1 MKNMKV
7 STRLQ
12 TGFGLLT
19 ALLLVLA
26 GIALFGLSELNDS
39 LDGIARVNN
48 EETRLA
54 NELRASIQDRAIAIR
69 NLALITE
76 PRDLAQEADRIKKQ
90 DQNYAEAYQQL
101 TRLFAQEPATTSV
114 ERSLIE
120 QLKQDEAAAMP
131 PLRKAMDLALSQNA
145 ALATQELLQN
155 ARPPQRA
162 WLARATELARVED
175 EQNKEAQ
182 LSAFATYST
191 VRTMISVIAAIA
203 FLLGVATA
211 ALISRSILRQLGGE
225 PRAAQEMAAQIAE
238 GNLTV
243 RVQVAAGDRSSLM
256 ASLEAMREKLTAIVS
271 GIKTSAESISV
282 AAGEIAQGNQDLS
295 QRTEEQAA
303 SLQQTAASMEELTST
318 VRNNTDNA
326 RQGSTLA
333 AAAST
338 TAASGGEVVHQVVS
352 TMRDISS
359 SSTKVTEIISVIEA
373 IAFQTNILAL
383 NAAVE
388 AARAGEDG
396 RGFAVVAGEVRTLA
410 QRSATAAKEIKEL
423 IEASA
428 SHVASGSQL
437 VENAGQTMSEVVRSV
452 QQVTDIMGEIA
463 SASSEQTK
471 GIEQVNVA
479 VTQMDEVTQQ
489 NAALVEQATA
499 AAQAMADQAESLRSA
514 VSVFQVDAAGH
525 SGQGAMRTGVARSA
539 RGATPPKKAAVP
551 GAKSKAISATARK
564 ALPASSSS
572 SSSSSH
578 FKEREL
584 QTAGAENW
592 ETF

>member
-1 MKNMKV
+1 MKNIKV

-12 TGFGLLT
+12 AGFGLLT
-19 ALLLVLA
+19 AFMLVLA
-26 GIALFGLSELNDS
+26 AIAFYGLSELDAS

-54 NELRASIQDRAIAIR
+54 NELRSSIQDRAIALR
-69 NLALITE
+69 NLALISD
-76 PRDLAQEADRIKKQ
+76 PRDVAQEAERMKKQ
-90 DQNYAEAYQQL
+90 DQLYADAFQQL
-101 TRLFAQEPATTSV
+101 SRMFAEPGTAPK
-114 ERSLIE
+114 ERSLLDQI
-120 QLKQDEAAAMP
+120 KQDEAAAMAP
-131 PLRKAMDLALSQNA
+131 QRKAMDLALA
-145 ALATQELLQN
+145 HDTAGAMQELLQN
-155 ARPPQRA
+155 ARPPQRV
-162 WLARATELARVED
+162 WLARAVELAALED
-175 EQNKEAQ
+175 QQNKEAREN
-182 LSAFATYST
+182 AVATYAK
-191 VRTMISVIAAIA
+191 VRTMVAVIAAIA
-203 FLLGVATA
+203 VLLGIVTA

-225 PRAAQEMAAQIAE
+225 PSAAQEMAAQIAE

-243 RVQVAAGDRSSLM
+243 SVQVAPGDRTSLM
-256 ASLEAMREKLTAIVS
+256 ASLEAMREKLTSIVS

-333 AAAST
+333 SAASA
-338 TAASGGEVVHQVVS
+338 TAASGGEVVQQVVA
-352 TMRDISS
+352 TMQDISS
-359 SSTKVTEIISVIEA
+359 SSTKVTEIISVIEG

-410 QRSATAAKEIKEL
+410 QRSATAAKEIKDL
-423 IEASA
+423 IEASV
-428 SHVASGSQL
+428 SHVTNGSQL
-437 VENAGQTMSEVVRSV
+437 VENAGQTMGEVVRSV
-452 QQVTDIMGEIA
+452 KQVTDIMGEIA

-499 AAQAMADQAESLRSA
+499 AAQAMSDQAESLRAA
-514 VSVFQVDAAGH
+514 VSIFRVDAA
-525 SGQGAMRTGVARSA
+525 QQAVQRTARSVRTKPA
-539 RGATPPKKAAVP
+539 RAIATLKKPVPSQSKPVTTFAKAAV
-551 GAKSKAISATARK
+551 
-564 ALPASSSS
+564 ASPIAPTQP
-572 SSSSSH
+572 
-578 FKEREL
+578 KEREL
-584 QTAGAENW
+584 QSAGADSW

>member
-1 MKNMKV
+1 MKNIKV

-12 TGFGLLT
+12 AGFGLLT
-19 ALLLVLA
+19 AFMLVLA
-26 GIALFGLSELNDS
+26 AIAFYGLSELDAS

-54 NELRASIQDRAIAIR
+54 NELRSSIQDRAIALR
-69 NLALITE
+69 NLALISD
-76 PRDLAQEADRIKKQ
+76 PRDVAQEAERMKKQ
-90 DQNYAEAYQQL
+90 DQLYADAFQQL
-101 TRLFAQEPATTSV
+101 SRMFAEPGTAPK
-114 ERSLIE
+114 ERSLLDQI
-120 QLKQDEAAAMP
+120 KQDEAAAMAP
-131 PLRKAMDLALSQNA
+131 QRKAMDLALA
-145 ALATQELLQN
+145 HDTAGAMQELLQN
-155 ARPPQRA
+155 ARPPQRV
-162 WLARATELARVED
+162 WLARAVELAALED
-175 EQNKEAQ
+175 QQNKEAREN
-182 LSAFATYST
+182 AVATYAK
-191 VRTMISVIAAIA
+191 VRTMVAVIAAIA
-203 FLLGVATA
+203 VLLGIVTA

-225 PRAAQEMAAQIAE
+225 PSAAQEMAAQIAE

-243 RVQVAAGDRSSLM
+243 SVQVAPGDRTSLM
-256 ASLEAMREKLTAIVS
+256 ASLEAMREKLTSIVS

-303 SLQQTAASMEELTST
+303 SLQETAASMEELTST

-333 AAAST
+333 SAASA
-338 TAASGGEVVHQVVS
+338 TAASGGEVVQQVVA
-352 TMRDISS
+352 TMQDISS
-359 SSTKVTEIISVIEA
+359 SSTKVTEIISVIEG

-410 QRSATAAKEIKEL
+410 QRSATAAKEIKDL
-423 IEASA
+423 IEASV
-428 SHVASGSQL
+428 SHVTNGSQL
-437 VENAGQTMSEVVRSV
+437 VENAGQTMGEVVRSV
-452 QQVTDIMGEIA
+452 KQVTDIMGEIA

-499 AAQAMADQAESLRSA
+499 AAQAMSDQAESLRAA
-514 VSVFQVDAAGH
+514 VSIFRVDAAQQPVQ
-525 SGQGAMRTGVARSA
+525 STARSVRTKPA
-539 RGATPPKKAAVP
+539 RAIATLKKPVPSHSKPVTTFAKAAV
-551 GAKSKAISATARK
+551 
-564 ALPASSSS
+564 ASPIAPTQP
-572 SSSSSH
+572 
-578 FKEREL
+578 KEREM
-584 QTAGAENW
+584 QSAGADSW